1 MINFDD
7 IVNQNKRGNNPKW
20 PYVPDSQ
27 YQILLIGGS
36 GWGKR
41 NVLLNLISNEPDI
54 DKIYLQKIIDPCIYS
69 ILQCYVRWW

>member
-36 GWGKR
+36 G
-41 NVLLNLISNEPDI
+41 
-54 DKIYLQKIIDPCIYS
+54 
-69 ILQCYVRWW
+69 